1 MVERKQRRH
10 PDHRMLSAP
19 TGDDFYEPDEQS
31 VVSDAEIE
39 AGSAT
44 SIGSQIGR
52 TPSDLLHESGFS
64 KSLSTF
70 IKELDPIELMF
81 VVAYVVLSGWG
92 NSAHPVWPFA
102 YFGIAIL
109 VYHVLGRPTAAGL
122 LSWART
128 LAKQAN
134 HTDKNR

>member
-1 MVERKQRRH
+1 
-10 PDHRMLSAP
+10 MLSTP
-19 TGDDFYEPDEQS
+19 TGDNFYEPDEQT
-31 VVSDAEIE
+31 VISDAEIE

-44 SIGSQIGR
+44 SIGGQVGR

-70 IKELDPIELMF
+70 IRELDPIELMF

-102 YFGIAIL
+102 YFGIVIL
-109 VYHVLGRPTAAGL
+109 VYHILGRPIAAGL
-122 LSWART
+122 LSWTKTWANRRIPRT
-128 LAKQAN
+128 
-134 HTDKNR
+134 